1 MNLSGLHGL
10 PAPIPEDARTLIN
23 DIFRNCNRSV
33 TETLSRLPTI
43 HEDALDQHFISYIG
57 SVPPMTTPNSGWI
70 ISFET
75 HFLGGGHH
83 LGRWEI
89 ADIGVLVVVRQG
101 VNVMSSKVALF
112 QSKRLF
118 PNQSKFDP
126 QADEEMLRWGFGR
139 LHAKYNTL
147 RDGRLYKFT
156 EASRYRSLDLR
167 GKQAERVELY
177 QEEVVIPIHY
187 LLYNPLVIPWSRSIP
202 ITYPES
208 TLPNNSVGCRVV
220 RVGQMHSLRNQMQTP
235 TFKAVRALLPPHNVA
250 SFDAGWSLEDFIVQ
264 LLLEC
269 HEGKA
274 FGASLDDTMELVF
287 YRRSYPISAAFAVN
301 IEIPG

>member
-1 MNLSGLHGL
+1 MNLSGLQGPPL
-10 PAPIPEDARTLIN
+10 IPEDARTLIN
-23 DIFRNCNRSV
+23 DVFRNCNRSV

-43 HEDALDQHFISYIG
+43 HEDALDQHLISYIG
-57 SVPPMTTPNSGWI
+57 SVPPMTATDSGWI

-101 VNVMSSKVALF
+101 VNVVFSKVALF

-118 PNQSKFDP
+118 PIQSKFDP

-139 LHAKYNTL
+139 LHAGYNTL

-177 QEEVVIPIHY
+177 QEEVVIPVHY
-187 LLYNPLVIPWSRSIP
+187 LLYNPLEMPWSRSIP
-202 ITYPES
+202 ITSPES
-208 TLPNNSVGCRVV
+208 TLPDNSVGCRIM
-220 RVGQMHSLRNQMQTP
+220 RVGQMHSLRSEMRIP
-235 TFKAVRALLPPHNVA
+235 TFKAVSALLPPHKSA
-250 SFDAGWSLEDFIVQ
+250 SFHAGWRLEDFIVR

-269 HEGKA
+269 HEGKS
-274 FGASLDDTMELVF
+274 FGPTLDDTMELVF